1 MSYKRHILRE
11 SMSTIGGE
19 KRRALARLFAC
30 VSRTSVNES
39 HFSEPM
45 KVSFIERKI
54 LRCVKGLSG
63 GLYVFCASRSD
74 DSVFGRYSRKLSSII
89 IEPFELLSSRLLQLV
104 GVERRTK
111 ERVKNF

>member
-1 MSYKRHILRE
+1 
-11 SMSTIGGE
+11 MSTIGDE
-19 KRRALARLFAC
+19 KRRALARLFSC
-30 VSRTSVNES
+30 VSRTSVNED

-63 GLYVFCASRSD
+63 SLYMYSVPLAPMTAFSD
-74 DSVFGRYSRKLSSII
+74 DILEKAFLYNNRPLRAFK
-89 IEPFELLSSRLLQLV
+89 FAFLLQLV

-111 ERVKNF
+111 EGVKNF